1 MPNKVPNNLIH
12 STSPYLLQH
21 AHNPVDWFE
30 WGKEALEKAK
40 EEDKPILV
48 SIGYSS
54 CHWCHVMERESF
66 ENEKVAEV
74 MNSFYVCIKV
84 DREERPDIDQVYMDA
99 VQAMGTNGGWP
110 LNVFLTPDQK
120 PFFGGTY
127 FAPQVWIQLLT
138 NIHQA
143 YRSKKEDIVSSAEN
157 LANHLTN
164 QGINQFRQKASQDDF
179 LASLNS
185 MYQQLENKFDRTWG
199 GLDKAP
205 KFIMPSIWLWL
216 LRYWH
221 ISCLSGPPPPDK
233 VGIRRAGRQAKN
245 EDVLHR
251 TLFTLKK
258 IARGGIYDQIG
269 GGFARYSVDGEWFAP
284 HFEKMLYDNAQL
296 LSLYSEAYTISKD
309 EFFKKTV
316 YETFVWLQREMTH
329 TDGGFYSALDADS
342 EGVEGKYYIWTY
354 DELVSI
360 VGESHA
366 MLIAEYFEATP
377 AGNWEHGA
385 NILKRKEDIQPLLK
399 NYNLSEAELESII
412 QSAKQKLLNARNN
425 RIKPGLDDKILTG
438 WNAMTI
444 SGLVDAYHACGDEQ
458 FLTAAKKN
466 AQFLQS
472 SLMEGSKL
480 FRSFKGKRSATE
492 GFLEDYAYV
501 IQAFTKLYQAD
512 FDEAWLHHAEKLTGY
527 VLENFFDKQESY
539 FYFTSSQSEKL
550 IARKKE
556 IFDNVIPASNGIMA
570 QNLYHLG
577 TLLDREDWKELAV
590 TMASELSHLIYNEP
604 SYMSNWG
611 IVLTEIKHGMAEIAF
626 VGKDCLKLK
635 NQFKRTYQPFS
646 LLMGTPDKS
655 SLPLLADKVTRDD
668 STMIYVCYNK
678 TCRLPVKNIAEAL
691 LQLS

>member
-1 MPNKVPNNLIH
+1 MLNKIPNSLIH

-21 AHNPVDWFE
+21 AHNPVNWFE

-40 EEDKPILV
+40 MEDKPILV

-66 ENEKVAEV
+66 ENDQVAEV
-74 MNSFYVCIKV
+74 MNSFFVCIKV

-110 LNVFLTPDQK
+110 LNVFLTTDQK

-127 FAPQVWIQLLT
+127 FAPQVWAQVLT
-138 NIHQA
+138 NIRQA
-143 YRSKKEDIVSSAEN
+143 YQSKKQDIVSSAEN
-157 LANHLTN
+157 LANHLAN
-164 QGINQFRQKASQDDF
+164 QGINQFRQKSSQEDF
-179 LASLNS
+179 ITSLNS
-185 MYQQLENKFDRTWG
+185 MYKQLENKFDRTWG

-221 ISCLSGPPPPDK
+221 ITCLS
-233 VGIRRAGRQAKN
+233 GRQAKN
-245 EDVLHR
+245 EDAFNH

-258 IARGGIYDQIG
+258 IACGGIYDQIG

-296 LSLYSEAYTISKD
+296 ISLYSEAYALSKD
-309 EFFKKTV
+309 EFFKSVV
-316 YETFVWLQREMTH
+316 YETFEWLQREMTH
-329 TDGGFYSALDADS
+329 ADGGFYSALDADS

-354 DELVSI
+354 DELVSV

-366 MLIAEYFEATP
+366 KLIVEYFEATP
-377 AGNWEHGA
+377 SGNWEHGA
-385 NILKRKEDIQPLLK
+385 NILKQIEDVNSILK
-399 NYNLSEAELESII
+399 KYNLSKTELNSII
-412 QSAKQKLLNARNN
+412 HSAKQKLLNIRNN
-425 RIKPGLDDKILTG
+425 RVKSGLDDKILTG

-444 SGLVDAYHACGDEQ
+444 SGLVDAYHTFGDER
-458 FLTAAKKN
+458 FLVAARKN
-466 AQFLQS
+466 AKFLQS
-472 SLMEGSKL
+472 NLMEETKL

-501 IQAFTKLYQAD
+501 IQAFTRLYQAD
-512 FDEAWLHHAEKLTGY
+512 FNEDWIHRAEKLTEY
-527 VLENFFDKQESY
+527 VLENFFDKEESY

-550 IARKKE
+550 IVRKKE
-556 IFDNVIPASNGIMA
+556 IFDNVIPASNGVMV
-570 QNLYHLG
+570 QNLNHLG
-577 TLLDREDWKELAV
+577 ILLDREDWKELAV
-590 TMASELSHLIYNEP
+590 AMATELSHLIYNEP
-604 SYMSNWG
+604 NYMPNWG

-635 NQFKRTYQPFS
+635 GQFKRNYQPFS
-646 LLMGTPDKS
+646 LLMGTLNESK
-655 SLPLLADKVTRDD
+655 LPLLTDKVTRNDT
-668 STMIYVCYNK
+668 SMIYVCYDK
-678 TCRLPVKNIAEAL
+678 TCKLPVTSVEDAL
-691 LQLS
+691 RQIV